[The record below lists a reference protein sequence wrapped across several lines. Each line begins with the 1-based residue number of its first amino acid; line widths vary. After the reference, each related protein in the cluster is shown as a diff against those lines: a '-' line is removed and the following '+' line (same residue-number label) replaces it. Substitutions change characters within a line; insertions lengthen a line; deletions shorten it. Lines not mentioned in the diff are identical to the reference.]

1 MRFGRM
7 MFGSCCIIVTD
18 ISITAPSNT
27 SFSMCYCV
35 LSMCILDKEWLYV
48 YSTNITFI
56 NGMYVLFI
64 AQFANCVGN
73 DQLVV
78 EILYQPYRL
87 HCEKGRYNYNL
98 KACLTSLLLNDSSM
112 L

>member
-7 MFGSCCIIVTD
+7 MFGSCCITVTD
-18 ISITAPSNT
+18 ISISAPRNT
-27 SFSMCYCV
+27 SFNMCYCV
-35 LSMCILDKEWLYV
+35 LSMCILDKEWLYE

-73 DQLVV
+73 DQLVA
-78 EILYQPYRL
+78 EIHHQPCRS
-87 HCEKGRYNYNL
+87 HFENGRYN
-98 KACLTSLLLNDSSM
+98 
-112 L
+112 